1 MLVIPIIP
9 PAAIT
14 HPVGPVVAAVA
25 RSYARRMKFAFPSL
39 PPFAVVRTALRD
51 AWPTLPPGA
60 LGFALRNTAASL
72 LALYIAFR
80 MNLDDPKWAAST
92 VWIVAQGTRGMGLSK
107 SQYRILGTAIGAAV
121 ALALTGAFAQTPEL
135 FLTALAAWI
144 GLCAGVATFLR
155 NFRAYAAVLA
165 GYTAAIVAMDAASA
179 PLHAFDIATAR
190 FLYVMVGILCA
201 AAFET
206 VFAPGSPLRD
216 VRTRLA
222 RYLGRAVGVGAA
234 ALRREPNAAAVH
246 RLFAEALDLDTAAEY
261 AAAGAPPVRN
271 AIGHLRAAAVGALSA
286 HAAAQAIEAHAARSG
301 DAPDPLVAE
310 AARVLDGVAAS
321 GEAGPEMAVLRARV
335 DDALHVEAA
344 EPTGSDD
351 SRLLT
356 LDRLSTLLA
365 GFDDAFANKA
375 RVDLPVPP
383 PSRVRY
389 AFHRDAVLACHNG
402 IRAFIAVLAASAIWI
417 VTAWPSGA
425 GFVAITAVVGAL
437 FSTRPNS
444 ARAAIG
450 FLKGTACAA
459 VAGIVCN
466 FILLPAVSGFETLA
480 YIIGVFMI
488 GTGLAMRHP
497 RTAALGSA
505 FAIFFWNFTS
515 PDNTA
520 RIGDA
525 AFLNSA
531 LSTLLGIAFGVLVF
545 ALVFPG
551 DPGTSRRRLHR
562 AVRRDLAAIAR
573 NPRGW
578 SPSAWLSRTA
588 DRLGRELGFAGSLPQ
603 TLIERDMRDLLA
615 IWGIGDSLL
624 SLAEL
629 AAREPAARRAVAVVR
644 GRAALADFARLERSC
659 DMAARLLRRR
669 VADLDSDGARALLR
683 GVVLLRRIAD
693 AVAGHGHFL
702 RGRRD

>member
-1 MLVIPIIP
+1 
-9 PAAIT
+9 
-14 HPVGPVVAAVA
+14 
-25 RSYARRMKFAFPSL
+25 MKFAFPSM
-39 PPFAVVRTALRD
+39 PPLAAVRAALRD
-51 AWPTLPPGA
+51 ARPALPPGA
-60 LGFALRNTAASL
+60 LAFALRNTAASL

-92 VWIVAQGTRGMGLSK
+92 VWIVAQGSRGVGLSK

-121 ALALTGAFAQTPEL
+121 ALVLTGAFAQTPEL
-135 FLTALAAWI
+135 FLPALAAWI
-144 GLCAGVATFLR
+144 GLCAGVATFQR

-165 GYTAAIVAMDAASA
+165 GYTAAIIAMDAVSA
-179 PLHAFDIATAR
+179 PLHAFDIAVAR
-190 FLYVMVGILCA
+190 FLYVVVGILCGA
-201 AAFET
+201 LFET
-206 VFAPGSPLRD
+206 VFAPGAPLKD

-222 RYLGRAVGVGAA
+222 RYLDRAVAVGAG
-234 ALRREPNAAAVH
+234 ALRREPNGAAVH
-246 RLFAEALDLDTAAEY
+246 RLFVDALELDTAAEY

-271 AIGHLRAAAVGALSA
+271 AIGHLRAAALGVLT
-286 HAAAQAIEAHAARSG
+286 AQAAGQAIREHAARAG
-301 DAPDPLVAE
+301 DAPDPLVDE
-310 AARVLDGVAAS
+310 VARALDGIAAS
-321 GEAGPEMAVLRARV
+321 GDAGHGMAALRARV
-335 DDALHVEAA
+335 DDALHAEAA
-344 EPTGSDD
+344 APVGPDT

-356 LDRLSTLLA
+356 LDRLAALLA
-365 GFDDAFANKA
+365 GFERAFASQA
-375 RVDLPVPP
+375 LLDRPEPP
-383 PSRVRY
+383 PARVRY
-389 AFHRDAVLACHNG
+389 AFHHDPVLAWHNG

-444 ARAAIG
+444 VRAAVG

-459 VAGIVCN
+459 VAGAVCN
-466 FILLPAVSGFETLA
+466 FILLPAVSGFEMLA
-480 YIIGVFMI
+480 YILGVFLI
-488 GTGLAMRHP
+488 GTGIAMRHP
-497 RTAALGSA
+497 RTAAMGSA

-531 LSTLLGIAFGVLVF
+531 LATLLGIAFGALIF

-551 DPGTSRRRLHR
+551 DPATSRRRLHR
-562 AVRRDLAAIAR
+562 AVRRDLAGIAR
-573 NPRGW
+573 DPRAW
-578 SPSAWLSRTA
+578 SESAWLSRTA
-588 DRLGRELGFAGSLPQ
+588 DRLARELGFAGSLPQ

-629 AAREPAARRAVAVVR
+629 ASREPAARRAVSVVR
-644 GRAALADFARLERSC
+644 GRVARAEFAQLDRTC
-659 DMAARLLRRR
+659 DAAARVLRRR
-669 VADLDSDGARALLR
+669 VAVREGDAAPALLR

-693 AVAGHGHFL
+693 AAAEHGRFL
-702 RGRRD
+702 RGRGD

>member
-1 MLVIPIIP
+1 
-9 PAAIT
+9 
-14 HPVGPVVAAVA
+14 
-25 RSYARRMKFAFPSL
+25 MKFALAGRPS
-39 PPFAVVRTALRD
+39 FAALRTALRD
-51 AWPTLPPGA
+51 AWPALPPGA

-92 VWIVAQGTRGMGLSK
+92 VWIVAQGSRGMGLSK

-121 ALALTGAFAQTPEL
+121 ALALTAGFAQTPEL
-135 FLTALAAWI
+135 FLLALAGWI

-165 GYTAAIVAMDAASA
+165 GYTAAIISMDTASA
-179 PLHAFDIATAR
+179 PQHAFDIATAR
-190 FLYVMVGILCA
+190 FLYVVVGILCG

-216 VRTRLA
+216 VRARLA
-222 RYLGRAVGVGAA
+222 RYLARAVAVGAE
-234 ALRREPNAAAVH
+234 ALRREPNGAAVH

-271 AIGHLRAAAVGALSA
+271 AIGHLRAAVLGVLAA
-286 HAAAQAIEAHAARSG
+286 HAAGQAIDAHAARS
-301 DAPDPLVAE
+301 DDVPDPLVAE

-321 GEAGPEMAVLRARV
+321 GEAGADMAALRTRV
-335 DDALHVEAA
+335 DDALRAEAA
-344 EPTGSDD
+344 EPAGSDA

-356 LDRLSTLLA
+356 LDRLDALLA
-365 GFDDAFANKA
+365 GFDRAYASKA
-375 RVDLPVPP
+375 RIDLPVPP

-389 AFHRDAVLACHNG
+389 AFHRDAVLAVHNG
-402 IRAFIAVLAASAIWI
+402 LRAFIAVLAASAIWI

-444 ARAAIG
+444 ARAAMG
-450 FLKGTACAA
+450 FLKGAACAA
-459 VAGIVCN
+459 VAGVVCN
-466 FILLPAVSGFETLA
+466 FVLLPAVSGFEMLA

-488 GTGLAMRHP
+488 GTGLALRHP

-505 FAIFFWNFTS
+505 FSIFFWNFTS

-551 DPGTSRRRLHR
+551 DPGMSRRRLHR
-562 AVRRDLAAIAR
+562 AVRRDLAEIAR
-573 NPRGW
+573 NPRGG
-578 SPSAWLSRTA
+578 SASAWLSCTA
-588 DRLGRELGFAGSLPQ
+588 DRLGRELGFAGSVPQ
-603 TLIERDMRDLLA
+603 TRIERDMRELLA

-629 AAREPAARRAVAVVR
+629 AAREPLARRAAAAVR
-644 GRAALADFARLERSC
+644 GRVARADFARLERTC
-659 DMAARLLRRR
+659 DAAARVLRRR
-669 VADLDSDGARALLR
+669 VADIDSDGGRALLR
-683 GVVLLRRIAD
+683 GIVLLRRIAD
-693 AVAGHGHFL
+693 AAAAHGDFL
-702 RGRRD
+702 RGHDDRAPRRARAAGSVR

>member
-1 MLVIPIIP
+1 
-9 PAAIT
+9 
-14 HPVGPVVAAVA
+14 
-25 RSYARRMKFAFPSL
+25 MKFALTGRPS
-39 PPFAVVRTALRD
+39 FAALRTALRD
-51 AWPTLPPGA
+51 AWPALPPGA

-92 VWIVAQGTRGMGLSK
+92 VWIVAQGSRGMGLSK

-121 ALALTGAFAQTPEL
+121 ALALTAGFAQTPEL
-135 FLTALAAWI
+135 FLLALAGWI

-165 GYTAAIVAMDAASA
+165 GYTAAIISMDAASA
-179 PLHAFDIATAR
+179 PQHAFDIATAR
-190 FLYVMVGILCA
+190 FLYVVVGILCG

-216 VRTRLA
+216 VRARLA
-222 RYLGRAVGVGAA
+222 RYLARAVAVGAE
-234 ALRREPNAAAVH
+234 ALRREPNGAAVH

-271 AIGHLRAAAVGALSA
+271 AIGHLRAAVLGVLAA
-286 HAAAQAIEAHAARSG
+286 HAAGQAIDAHAARS
-301 DAPDPLVAE
+301 DDVPDPLVAE

-321 GEAGPEMAVLRARV
+321 GEAGADMAALRTRV
-335 DDALHVEAA
+335 DDALRAEAA
-344 EPTGSDD
+344 EPAGSDT

-356 LDRLSTLLA
+356 LDRLDALLA
-365 GFDDAFANKA
+365 GFDRAYASKA
-375 RVDLPVPP
+375 RIDLPVPP

-389 AFHRDAVLACHNG
+389 AFHRDAVLAVHNG
-402 IRAFIAVLAASAIWI
+402 LRAFIAVLAASAIWI

-444 ARAAIG
+444 ARAAMG
-450 FLKGTACAA
+450 FLKGAACAA
-459 VAGIVCN
+459 VAGVVCN
-466 FILLPAVSGFETLA
+466 FVLLPAVSGFEMLA

-488 GTGLAMRHP
+488 GTGLALRHP

-505 FAIFFWNFTS
+505 FSIFFWNFTS

-562 AVRRDLAAIAR
+562 AVRRDLAEIAR
-573 NPRGW
+573 NPRGG
-578 SPSAWLSRTA
+578 SASAWLSCTA
-588 DRLGRELGFAGSLPQ
+588 DRLGRELGFAGSVPQ
-603 TLIERDMRDLLA
+603 TRIERDMRELLA

-629 AAREPAARRAVAVVR
+629 AAREPLARRAAAAVR
-644 GRAALADFARLERSC
+644 GRVARADFARLERTC
-659 DMAARLLRRR
+659 DAAARVLRRR
-669 VADLDSDGARALLR
+669 VADIDSDGGRALLR
-683 GVVLLRRIAD
+683 GIVLLRRIAD
-693 AVAGHGHFL
+693 AAAAHGDFL
-702 RGRRD
+702 RGHDDRAPRRARAAGSVR

>member
-1 MLVIPIIP
+1 MP
-9 PAAIT
+9 PL
-14 HPVGPVVAAVA
+14 AAVRA
-25 RSYARRMKFAFPSL
+25 
-39 PPFAVVRTALRD
+39 ALRD
-51 AWPTLPPGA
+51 ARPALPPGA
-60 LGFALRNTAASL
+60 LAFALRNTAASL

-92 VWIVAQGTRGMGLSK
+92 VWIVAQGSRGMGLSK

-121 ALALTGAFAQTPEL
+121 ALVLTGAFAQTPEL
-135 FLTALAAWI
+135 FLPALAAWI
-144 GLCAGVATFLR
+144 GLCAGVATFQR

-165 GYTAAIVAMDAASA
+165 GYTAAIIAMDAVSA
-179 PLHAFDIATAR
+179 PLHAFDIAVAR
-190 FLYVMVGILCA
+190 FLYVVVGILCGA
-201 AAFET
+201 LFET
-206 VFAPGSPLRD
+206 VFAPGAPLKD

-222 RYLGRAVGVGAA
+222 RYLDRAVAVGAG
-234 ALRREPNAAAVH
+234 ALRREPNGAAVH
-246 RLFAEALDLDTAAEY
+246 RLFVDALELDTAAEY

-271 AIGHLRAAAVGALSA
+271 AIGHLRAAALGVLT
-286 HAAAQAIEAHAARSG
+286 AQAAGQAIREHAARAG
-301 DAPDPLVAE
+301 DAPDPLVDE
-310 AARVLDGVAAS
+310 VARALDGIAAS
-321 GEAGPEMAVLRARV
+321 GDAGHGMAALRARV
-335 DDALHVEAA
+335 DDALHAEAA
-344 EPTGSDD
+344 APVGPDT

-356 LDRLSTLLA
+356 LDRLAALLA
-365 GFDDAFANKA
+365 GFERAFASQA
-375 RVDLPVPP
+375 LLDRPEPP
-383 PSRVRY
+383 PARVRY
-389 AFHRDAVLACHNG
+389 AFHHDPVLAWHNG

-444 ARAAIG
+444 VRAAVG

-459 VAGIVCN
+459 VAGAVCN
-466 FILLPAVSGFETLA
+466 FILLPAVSGFEMLA
-480 YIIGVFMI
+480 YILGVFLI
-488 GTGLAMRHP
+488 GTGIAMRHP
-497 RTAALGSA
+497 RTAAMGSA

-531 LSTLLGIAFGVLVF
+531 LATLLGIAFGALIF

-551 DPGTSRRRLHR
+551 DPATSRRRLHR
-562 AVRRDLAAIAR
+562 AVRRDLAGIAR
-573 NPRGW
+573 DPRAW
-578 SPSAWLSRTA
+578 SESAWLSRTA
-588 DRLGRELGFAGSLPQ
+588 DRLARELGFAGSLPQ

-629 AAREPAARRAVAVVR
+629 ASREPAARRAVSVVR
-644 GRAALADFARLERSC
+644 GRVARAEFAQLDRTC
-659 DMAARLLRRR
+659 DAAARVLRRR
-669 VADLDSDGARALLR
+669 VAVREGDAAPALLR

-693 AVAGHGHFL
+693 AAAEHGRFL
-702 RGRRD
+702 RGRGD